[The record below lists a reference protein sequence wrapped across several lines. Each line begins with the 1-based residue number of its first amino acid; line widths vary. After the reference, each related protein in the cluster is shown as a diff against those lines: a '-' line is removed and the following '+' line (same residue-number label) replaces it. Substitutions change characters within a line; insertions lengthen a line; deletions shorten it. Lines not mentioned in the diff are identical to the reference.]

1 LPSLGLGVG
10 SLLAP
15 LAYALAFVLLLA
27 PGYALARVLVRRWR
41 FDLAATPL
49 LAYAISSLA
58 GYAAFWVYLWSP
70 LAGRVVSIGWMLAA
84 LAAVVALARRGFSR
98 EEAFPLALTF
108 LTGLFYV
115 AVLYLPSTGIP
126 AAQRFFVLRPPDNVI
141 PQQFAERLYLGQDPR
156 RLFGDWLSSDRPPL
170 QTGIQLLIRPLA
182 FAPPGAERFYEMAG
196 AVAQLAWLPAMVL
209 LCARAGFSPRRR
221 ALVLALAI
229 FSGYFLY
236 NTVYTWPKL
245 LAAAFSVGALVFAL
259 PSPRANRTASLAVAG
274 SCAALALLAHGGAVF
289 FVVPAFVLLA
299 LARRLRLERGL
310 AFAFVAALLLL
321 GPWSAYQRFYD
332 PPGDRLLKMHLA
344 GIIAVDPRPALRA
357 IADVY
362 AQTPPGAIA
371 SNKLANVQTALGAAP
386 LLVSATTAEP
396 PGALNEWRLQERE
409 HVTAALGV
417 ANLGWL
423 ALVWWW
429 LRPPADML
437 VRRRTNAL
445 LVLALAS
452 IAFWCLALWGPGA
465 TVTTH
470 GSYATVMVLFVV
482 LGAALAELSTRLQA
496 LAVGLAL
503 ADLFVTWIAGSL
515 PDAWRVAPSLDVLML
530 IVVPLAAAGTG
541 LLLLRSAA
549 EPQLELG
556 APAGDR
562 RRTQVE
568 RPA

>member
-1 LPSLGLGVG
+1 MPSFGVG
-10 SLLAP
+10 AASLLAP
-15 LAYALAFVLLLA
+15 LAYAVVFLLLLA
-27 PGYALARVLVRRWR
+27 PGYALARALVRRWR

-49 LAYAISSLA
+49 LAYAITSLA
-58 GYAAFWVYLWSP
+58 GYAAFWAYLWSP
-70 LAGRVVSIGWMLAA
+70 LAGRAVSVAWMLAA
-84 LAAVVALARRGFSR
+84 LAVPVLLARRGLSR
-98 EEAFPLALTF
+98 EEAFSLGLTF
-108 LTGLFYV
+108 LTGLFYL

-141 PQQFAERLYLGQDPR
+141 PQMFAERLYLGQDPR
-156 RLFGDWLSSDRPPL
+156 HLIGDWLSSDRPPL

-182 FAPPGAERFYEMAG
+182 FAPQYADRVYEPAG
-196 AVAQLAWLPAMVL
+196 AVAQLAWLPAMLL
-209 LCARAGFSPRRR
+209 LCARTGFSPRRR

-245 LAAAFSVGALVFAL
+245 LAAAFSVGAVVFAL
-259 PSPRANRTASLAVAG
+259 PSARANRTASLAAAG
-274 SCAALALLAHGGAVF
+274 ICAALALLAHGGAVF
-289 FVVPAFVLLA
+289 FVVPAFALLA
-299 LARRLRLERGL
+299 LARRLRLERGVAV
-310 AFAFVAALLLL
+310 AFLAALLLL

-332 PPGDRLLKMHLA
+332 PPGNRLLKMHLA
-344 GIIAVDPRPALRA
+344 GIIAVDARPALRA

-362 AQTPPGAIA
+362 ARTPPATIV
-371 SNKLANVQTALGAAP
+371 SNKLANVRTALGAAP
-386 LLVSATTAEP
+386 LLVAATTAEP
-396 PGALNEWRLQERE
+396 PGALNEWRLRERE

-423 ALVWWW
+423 ALLWWW
-429 LRPPADML
+429 LRPPANLL

-445 LVLALAS
+445 LVLVLAS

-496 LAVGLAL
+496 LVVGLAL

-541 LLLLRSAA
+541 LLLLRNAA
-549 EPQLELG
+549 EPELERAG
-556 APAGDR
+556 PAGDR